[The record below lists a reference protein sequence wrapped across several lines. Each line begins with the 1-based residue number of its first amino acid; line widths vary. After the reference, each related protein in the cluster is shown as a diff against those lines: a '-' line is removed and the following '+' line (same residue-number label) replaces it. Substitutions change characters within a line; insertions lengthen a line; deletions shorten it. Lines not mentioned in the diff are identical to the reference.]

1 MRVLVDSADLA
12 AIRDALGTG
21 FVAGVTTNPTL
32 LRRAGVSAAGVA
44 DLARS
49 ILAAGADELHLQA
62 TADDVGGLVAE
73 AQRLVALDPARVR
86 IKLVATPD
94 GYRAAR
100 ILAGEHVGVT
110 LTGVYTVRQALV
122 ADSVGARSIAVY
134 LGRLRDAGQ
143 DPLALV
149 ASMQAVIEA
158 QSSNVEILAASIRDP
173 GELVDLALL
182 GVASATVAPPVL
194 HRMLESDATAAAA
207 AAFAEDAEAI
217 AGG

>member
-1 MRVLVDSADLA
+1 MRILVDSADLA
-12 AIRDALGTG
+12 AIRDALETG

-32 LRRAGVSAAGVA
+32 LRRAGVPAAAVT

-62 TADDVGGLVAE
+62 TADDVTGLVAE
-73 AQRLVALDPARVR
+73 ARRLVAIDPARIR

-100 ILAGEHVGVT
+100 TLVAEHIGVT

-149 ASMQAVIEA
+149 GSMQALLDA
-158 QSSNVEILAASIRDP
+158 QASGVDILAASIREP